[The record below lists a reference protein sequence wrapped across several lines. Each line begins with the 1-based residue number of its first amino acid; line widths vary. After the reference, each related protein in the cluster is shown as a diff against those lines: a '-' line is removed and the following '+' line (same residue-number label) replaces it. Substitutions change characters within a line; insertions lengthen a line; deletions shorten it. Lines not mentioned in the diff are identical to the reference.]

1 MPVTV
6 GEIVEGSIS
15 KLTNFGFFVELPGG
29 ESGLVHIS
37 EVADAYIRDVR
48 DLFKENDKVKVRVI
62 AIDDRG
68 KIELSVRKA
77 LSQAEGPTQQ
87 APPRRRPAQAASG
100 GGGFEDLLGGFM
112 KKSEERLLEL
122 KRNTESKRG
131 GRSRRR

>member
-37 EVADAYIRDVR
+37 EVADTYIRDVR
-48 DLFKENDKVKVRVI
+48 DLFKENDKVTVKVI
-62 AIDDRG
+62 AIDERG

-77 LSQAEGPTQQ
+77 LSRAEGQVQQ
-87 APPRRRPAQAASG
+87 APPRRRPGSVGAGS
-100 GGGFEDLLGGFM
+100 GFEELLGNFM

>member
-1 MPVTV
+1 MPVTL

-37 EVADAYIRDVR
+37 EAADTYVRDVR
-48 DLFKENDKVKVRVI
+48 ELFKENDRVTVRVI
-62 AIDDRG
+62 AIDERG

-77 LSQAEGPTQQ
+77 LPRAERQVQQ
-87 APPRRRPAQAASG
+87 APSRRKSVSAGSG
-100 GGGFEDLLGGFM
+100 SGFEDLLGNFM